1 MSHWVAKT
9 HKYSLFLNTSMEFR
23 PQPSM
28 KLETL
33 MDEAGTARF
42 IGRSKSIHEKYKQE
56 GALLLGILSEEEGY
70 GTPVYLDAIAPHVI
84 FVVGAR
90 GSGKSYSL
98 GVIAEELVLKNPNVA
113 SIIIDPIG
121 IYWSMK
127 YPNQDEKEVDALVR
141 MGLMPRGVDHV
152 KVFVP
157 HGVKDQLPKGTYD
170 KTFALRPADLTVD
183 DWCLT
188 FDIDRFSPTGLL
200 LEKVIQKVKEGYET
214 VDGKRVKPKPE
225 TYSLDD
231 LINCLQNDKE
241 LSSAKKGFKADSRRA
256 LISRFEAAK
265 SWGIFTE
272 EGTSLIEIAR
282 EGEVSVIDVSFLEEN
297 VTSLVIG
304 ILARKI
310 LAARKLAAR
319 QASMKKFE
327 YIEALEANIPP
338 TWLFIDE
345 AHTLI
350 PSGGKKTPATDPLIE
365 YVKQGRRPGCSLVFA
380 TQQPGAIDTHVLSQL
395 DILMCH
401 KLVFDDDIKA
411 VMKRM
416 PTMIPAEYK
425 NPKFIKTLPIG
436 HCIVGDRS
444 DHTNRAFV
452 IKVRPRF
459 SQHEGRET
467 RSVDSETPMS
477 QDEVFE
483 ALVKMIKK
491 HIADRRRIHESTLKE
506 IVNTINKRYKTKVD
520 PADVI
525 SRLLDEGYVSE
536 EGYIALEKEEKVEEV
551 LEKEIVKKKPENK
564 FLGFVPLLS
573 EKGAYALVDKIRK
586 KKVLG
591 LFGGEEVVVNYY
603 LEYWPVYKVSYK
615 LFEKGG
621 YKKSVCY
628 VDAIT
633 GELLYLDKGKL
644 STTKGLSDFAR
655 LDRNQ
660 RGVIIALMKGKKA
673 SARALA
679 AAIGVTDT
687 TARMKAEELVE
698 RGIVRFTKEGH
709 GKVYY
714 LARKFDLPTKIN
726 LLPFTGLETYL
737 TVREFSDVPVRAP
750 NVTIEYVRD
759 VPEIFGETKVEDVS
773 LIYLPVY
780 IFELAYKGK
789 KRKIAVNGMTGE
801 IKEVH

>member
-1 MSHWVAKT
+1 
-9 HKYSLFLNTSMEFR
+9 MEFR

-28 KLETL
+28 KFEALT
-33 MDEAGTARF
+33 DESGTAFF
-42 IGRSKSIHEKYKQE
+42 IGRSKSIHEKYGQE
-56 GALLLGILSEEEGY
+56 GALLLGTLSEEENY
-70 GTPVYLDAIAPHVI
+70 GKPVYLDAIAPHVVFI
-84 FVVGAR
+84 VGAR

-98 GVIAEELVLKNPNVA
+98 GVIAEELVFKNPNVA

-127 YPNQDEKEVDALVR
+127 YPNQDEKEVDALIR
-141 MGLMPRGVDHV
+141 MGLMPKGVDHV

-157 HGVKDQLPKGTYD
+157 YGVKDQLPKGTYD
-170 KTFALRPADLTVD
+170 ATFALRPADLTVD

-225 TYSLDD
+225 TYSLRD
-231 LINCLQNDKE
+231 IIHCLQNDKE
-241 LSSAKKGFKADSRRA
+241 LSSSKKGFKADSRRA
-256 LISRFEAAK
+256 LISRFEAADG
-265 SWGIFTE
+265 WGIFTE
-272 EGTSLIEIAR
+272 EGTSLIELAR
-282 EGEVSVIDVSFLEEN
+282 QGEISVVDVSFLEEN

-310 LAARKLAAR
+310 LQARKLAAR
-319 QASMKKFE
+319 QSSMKKFAE
-327 YIEALEANIPP
+327 IDELEANIPP
-338 TWLFIDE
+338 VWLFIDE

-350 PSGGKKTPATDPLIE
+350 PSGGKKTPATDPLTE

-416 PTMIPAEYK
+416 PTQVPPEYK
-425 NPKFIKTLPIG
+425 NPRFIKTLPIG
-436 HCIVGDRS
+436 HCIVSDRS
-444 DHTNRAFV
+444 DSTSRAFV
-452 IKVRPRF
+452 LKVRPRF
-459 SQHEGRET
+459 SQHEGREI
-467 RSVDSETPMS
+467 RSIDTETPMEES
-477 QDEVFE
+477 EVFE

-491 HIADRRRIHESTLKE
+491 HIADRKRIHESTLKE
-506 IVNTINKRYKTKVD
+506 IVNTINKRYNTKID
-520 PADVI
+520 PSVVI

-536 EGYIALEKEEKVEEV
+536 EGYIALETEEKVEEV
-551 LEKEIVKKKPENK
+551 LEESVVKKKSPSEK
-564 FLGFVPLLS
+564 FLVFSPLIS
-573 EKGAYALVDKIRK
+573 EKQAYSIIDKLRK
-586 KKVLG
+586 RKLLG
-591 LFGGEEVVVNYY
+591 LFGDEEHVTRYY
-603 LEYWPVYKVSYK
+603 LEYWPIYKVSYK

-621 YKKSVCY
+621 FKRSVCY
-628 VDAIT
+628 VDGIT
-633 GELLYLDKGKL
+633 GELLYLDNGKL
-644 STTKGLSDFAR
+644 GHTSGLAQFAK

-673 SARALA
+673 SAKALA

-698 RGIVRFTKEGH
+698 RGIVRWEKASH
-709 GKVYY
+709 GKTYY
-714 LARKFDLPTKIN
+714 LAKKFDLPNKIT

-737 TVREFSDVPVRAP
+737 TVQEVSEGKRIDPKVGV
-750 NVTIEYVRD
+750 EYVSD
-759 VPEIFGETKVEDVS
+759 VPEIFGETKIEDVTT
-773 LIYLPVY
+773 IFAPVY
-780 IFELAYKGK
+780 VFELSSGGK
-789 KRKIAVNGMTGE
+789 KRKLGVNTLTGE
-801 IKEVH
+801 VVKIRD

>member
-1 MSHWVAKT
+1 
-9 HKYSLFLNTSMEFR
+9 MEFR
-23 PQPSM
+23 PKPNSS
-28 KLETL
+28 LSALT
-33 MDEAGTARF
+33 DESGNALF
-42 IGRSKSIHEKYKQE
+42 IGRSSSIHDKYGQE
-56 GALLLGILSEEEGY
+56 GALLMGFLSEEDGY
-70 GTPVYLDAIAPHVI
+70 GKQIYLDAIAPHVI
-84 FVVGAR
+84 FIVGAR

-98 GVIAEELVLKNPNVA
+98 GVIAEELVFKNPNVA

-127 YPNQDEKEVDALVR
+127 YPNQDEKEVDALIR
-141 MGLMPRGVDHV
+141 MGLMPKGVDNV

-157 HGVKDQLPKGTYD
+157 YGVKSHLPRGTYD

-200 LEKVIQKVKEGYET
+200 LEKVVQKVKEGYET
-214 VDGKRVKPKPE
+214 IDGKKVSPKSE

-231 LINCLQNDKE
+231 IINCLQNDKE

-265 SWGIFTE
+265 GWGIFTD
-272 EGTSLIEIAR
+272 EGTSLIELAR
-282 EGEVSVIDVSFLEEN
+282 EGEISVIDVSFLEEN

-327 YIEALEANIPP
+327 EIEELEANIPP

-350 PSGGKKTPATDPLIE
+350 PSGGKKTPATDPLTE

-416 PTMIPAEYK
+416 PTMIPPEYK
-425 NPKFIKTLPIG
+425 NPRFIKTLPIG

-444 DHTNRAFV
+444 DNTSRAFV
-452 IKVRPRF
+452 MKVRPRF

-467 RSVDSETPMS
+467 RSVDTETPMS
-477 QDEVFE
+477 EDEVFE
-483 ALVKMIKK
+483 SLVKMIKK
-491 HIADRRRIHESTLKE
+491 HIADRKRIHETTLKE
-506 IVNTINKRYKTKVD
+506 IVNTINKRYKTKID
-520 PADVI
+520 PGDVI

-551 LEKEIVKKKPENK
+551 LESEVVEKKGDET
-564 FLGFVPLLS
+564 LLAFTPIIS
-573 EKGAYALVDKIRK
+573 ERQAVALVDKVRK

-591 LFGGEEVVVNYY
+591 LFGGEESIIHYS
-603 LEYWPVYKVSYK
+603 LEYWPVYKVEYK

-621 YKKSVCY
+621 YKRSVCY
-628 VDAIT
+628 IDGIS
-633 GELLYLDKGKL
+633 GELLYLDNGKL
-644 STTKGLSDFAR
+644 SRTRGLSEFAG

-698 RGIVRFTKEGH
+698 RGILKYEKDH
-709 GKVYY
+709 GKIYY

-737 TVREFSDVPVRAP
+737 TVREVSEGTARNPVMK
-750 NVTIEYVRD
+750 IEYVND
-759 VPEIFGETKVEDVS
+759 VPQIFGETKVENVN
-773 LIYLPVY
+773 LIYIPVY
-780 IFELAYKGK
+780 VFELAYKGK
-789 KRKIAVNGMTGE
+789 TRKLGVNSLTGE
-801 IKEVH
+801 VIQIHQ